1 MIKTMTNTWRSF
13 EVGGEDQL
21 ELDLA
26 ILPSLGLTLEPAGDG
41 DDEAGDGDGD
51 GDGEAGDGD
60 WKL

>member
-1 MIKTMTNTWRSF
+1 MANTWRSF

-41 DDEAGDGDGD
+41 DDEAGDGD
-51 GDGEAGDGD
+51 